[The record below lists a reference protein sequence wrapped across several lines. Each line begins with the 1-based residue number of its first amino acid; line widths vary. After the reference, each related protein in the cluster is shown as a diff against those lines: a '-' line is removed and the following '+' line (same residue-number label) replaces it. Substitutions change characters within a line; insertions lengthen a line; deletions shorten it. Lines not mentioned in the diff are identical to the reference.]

1 MRASIR
7 WRWYTDRGEER
18 GLDGLSCSR
27 ARRLDA
33 IPSMDTRPRCC
44 SWSAYS
50 KYYCVC
56 PCMYAWSGR
65 EIACTYLLHTMVV
78 CTLHTLYPIG
88 PASHHCLHL
97 PGLFPASVAYAALD
111 QAPDPRPA
119 CRKRSPFPSACSLN
133 SVVVTWP
140 SLCLSVQLLP
150 TIPIAPVRPATKQL
164 RVATPSSDLSA
175 RRL

>member
-65 EIACTYLLHTMVV
+65 GIACTYYILWHYVLFTPSTRLAPHRITVFTSLAFSPHPWL
-78 CTLHTLYPIG
+78 TLPSTRPQTQG
-88 PASHHCLHL
+88 PRAASGRL
-97 PGLFPASVAYAALD
+97 S
-111 QAPDPRPA
+111 PRP
-119 CRKRSPFPSACSLN
+119 
-133 SVVVTWP
+133 
-140 SLCLSVQLLP
+140 
-150 TIPIAPVRPATKQL
+150 VR
-164 RVATPSSDLSA
+164 
-175 RRL
+175 